1 LSPEPELNFL
11 VSSAGRRGELVEI
24 LRETI
29 SFLGRCG
36 GVYCVDRS
44 HMSAAGRIA
53 DGLDI
58 VPSIEDPSFVDAVL
72 RVCAARRI
80 SHLIPT
86 IDTELLVYAQ
96 NRKAFEDA
104 GVHVWVSSPRV
115 IQIAQDKRLTN
126 QWLTEHDF
134 PAPDQL
140 DVATALQTPDLTY
153 PVIAKPAH
161 GSSSIGLVRIDDRAR
176 LETHSPRADYVVE
189 QVASGDEFTVD
200 VWVDNNGVC
209 RAAVPRRRIE
219 VRAGEVSKGVTVRDE
234 SLMALATDV
243 VSALPGARGVLN
255 VQVFSDADRGVQQ
268 VIEINARFGGGFP
281 LSWAAGARM
290 PVWGVHEFEG
300 TGPTQPELSQWTS
313 GLVMLRYDQ
322 GVYVTEDDA

>member
-1 LSPEPELNFL
+1 MGLNFL

-29 SFLGRCG
+29 SYLGRGG

-44 HMSAAGRIA
+44 PLSAAGQIA
-53 DGLDI
+53 DGFDL
-58 VPSIEDPSFVDAVL
+58 VPSVEDPAFVDAVL
-72 RVCAARRI
+72 RICSARDI
-80 SHLIPT
+80 SHVIPT
-86 IDTELLVYAQ
+86 IDTELAVYAQ
-96 NRKAFEDA
+96 NRQAFEDV
-104 GVHVWVSSPRV
+104 GVHVWVSTPDV
-115 IQIAQDKRLTN
+115 VTIARDKRLTN

-140 DVATALQTPDLTY
+140 DLATALRTTDLTY
-153 PVIAKPAH
+153 PVIAKPTQ
-161 GSSSIGLVRIDDRAR
+161 GSSSIGLIRIEDPAR
-176 LETHSPRADYVVE
+176 LQTLDPGVDYVVE
-189 QVASGDEFTVD
+189 QVAKGEEFTVD

-209 RAAVPRRRIE
+209 RSAVPRRRIE

-243 VSALPGARGVLN
+243 VNALPGPRGVLN
-255 VQVFSDADRGVQQ
+255 VQMFSDADSGVQQ

-281 LSWAAGARM
+281 LTWAAGALM

-300 TGPTQPELSQWTS
+300 TGIAQRELDQWTS

-322 GVYVTEDDA
+322 GVYVVEGDG